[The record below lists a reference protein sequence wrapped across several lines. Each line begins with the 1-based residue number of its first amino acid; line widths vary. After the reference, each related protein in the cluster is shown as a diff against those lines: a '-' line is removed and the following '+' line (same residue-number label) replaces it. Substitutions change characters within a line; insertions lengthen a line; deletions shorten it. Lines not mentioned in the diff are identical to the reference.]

1 MAVRTSLLEP
11 VRTSLLSYPVPRTT
25 LTPPFPVPQPS
36 APPPR
41 IMPLTPETEE
51 EWYQVFPSQVDPKV
65 NLSRGGVWM
74 PDRHGQW
81 WPVYPDDPP
90 DILIQ
95 CAIGKIWRCRHRQC
109 VRLDPARHP
118 RPKPSSTNLRQP
130 TLTGRAPPQRPTIV
144 PRPKKAVRS
153 ADRPAP
159 PRHLFKNIV
168 TPQKKRTVT
177 VTYFRR

>member
-1 MAVRTSLLEP
+1 
-11 VRTSLLSYPVPRTT
+11 
-25 LTPPFPVPQPS
+25 
-36 APPPR
+36 
-41 IMPLTPETEE
+41 MPLTPETEE

-109 VRLDPARHP
+109 VRLNPARHH
-118 RPKPSSTNLRQP
+118 RPKPTSTHLRQP
-130 TLTGRAPPQRPTIV
+130 TLTGMAPPQRPTIV

-153 ADRPAP
+153 ASLP
-159 PRHLFKNIV
+159 PRLVFKNIV